1 MINIRPNYKHRRA
14 ETIMEMR
21 KKGMSYNKISF
32 ALGGAI
38 TPQRVH
44 QIVKHYES
52 RIKPKIDSEI
62 KEFLN
67 DFDKNIDK

>member
-1 MINIRPNYKHRRA
+1 
-14 ETIMEMR
+14 MR

-52 RIKPKIDSEI
+52 RIKPKIDREI